1 MTPARQTAPPD
12 LPRQPRSDP
21 HQSASPDT
29 AETVERDCVTRYL
42 CAAAHLDARFA
53 DAAISEYLVERTR
66 ALPPSPGIDVAAV
79 LREAVAA
86 RSRRRLRDGILLAL
100 VALFVIFCFPLA
112 IFWLV
117 VGAGVAWIGAR
128 FGPRLRL
135 AAAILGALLG
145 LVALLL
151 SGIGL
156 SFVLLAL
163 GLPSDLVTA
172 SILPVLLGL
181 LVFVVLVVDEQTV
194 TEITRKH
201 FREGNFVADASALP
215 AGWVRNFRTLGH
227 ATYRDQLNRVAAAEA
242 RARARDGHADV
253 IVHRHRVPFIGAGD
267 VLRDEVLALPLIP
280 DEDATEPPV
289 PFTPRDLHEHVSGRS
304 CALRDSASLSPGR
317 RLSSLSVIEQ
327 VFLPAEQLLR
337 DIGTSLRPRVLP
349 DLYRPPVTHLP
360 LEEAR
365 RLADEP
371 QESARYYR
379 CYRVESWDRDLATSS
394 YFTVGT
400 DLRTLYLEWTHCVLF
415 PIRPAYRAIDR
426 HPETGPTRRAFEAA
440 VTLPVTLPL
449 RVVDLFRNFS
459 PSRSLAVTWYPDRY
473 GASRSLREL
482 AAGQGADSFFQDADA
497 IRYLQ
502 IVEQAMFKAVS
513 TFLEHRHYSIEDVLG
528 AAKAK
533 VANSITI
540 ENGTFVNSAVG
551 MGRVQQTTAAPSSRP
566 RRKEQK

>member
-1 MTPARQTAPPD
+1 V
-12 LPRQPRSDP
+12 PRQPSSDP
-21 HQSASPDT
+21 QWSASPDT
-29 AETVERDCVTRYL
+29 TETVERDCVTRYL

-53 DAAISEYLVERTR
+53 DAAISEFLVERTR

-100 VALFVIFCFPLA
+100 VALLAIFCFPLA
-112 IFWLV
+112 LFWLV

-128 FGPRLRL
+128 FGPRPRL
-135 AAAILGALLG
+135 AAAILGALVGLVG

-151 SGIGL
+151 SGIG
-156 SFVLLAL
+156 SSVVLLAF

-172 SILPVLLGL
+172 SILAVLLGL
-181 LVFVVLVVDEQTV
+181 LVFVVLVVDEHAV
-194 TEITRKH
+194 AEVTRKH
-201 FREGNFVADASALP
+201 FREGNFVADASVLP
-215 AGWVRNFRTLGH
+215 AGWVRTFRTLRH
-227 ATYRDQLNRVAAAEA
+227 TAYRDQLNRVAAAEA
-242 RARARDGHADV
+242 RSRARDGHAEV

-267 VLRDEVLALPLIP
+267 VLRDEILALPLIP

-289 PFTPRDLHEHVSGRS
+289 PFTPRDLHEHVSETV

-317 RLSSLSVIEQ
+317 RLASLSVIEQ

-337 DIGTSLRPRVLP
+337 NIGTSLRPRVLP

-360 LEEAR
+360 VDEAR

-379 CYRVESWDRDLATSS
+379 CYRVESWDGDLATSS

-400 DLRTLYLEWTHCVLF
+400 DLRTLYLEWTHCVLS
-415 PIRPAYRAIDR
+415 PIRSAYRAIDR

-440 VTLPVTLPL
+440 VTLPVTLPR

-459 PSRSLAVTWYPDRY
+459 PIPFSRGDVVPDRY

-482 AAGQGADSFFQDADA
+482 AAGPGADSFFQDADV

-502 IVEQAMFKAVS
+502 VVEQAMLKAVS

-540 ENGTFVNSAVG
+540 ENGTYADSA
-551 MGRVQQTTAAPSSRP
+551 
-566 RRKEQK
+566 